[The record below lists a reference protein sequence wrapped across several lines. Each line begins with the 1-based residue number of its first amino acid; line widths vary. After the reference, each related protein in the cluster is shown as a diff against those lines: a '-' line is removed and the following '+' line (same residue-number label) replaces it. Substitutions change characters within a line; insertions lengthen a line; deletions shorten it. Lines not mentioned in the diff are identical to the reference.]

1 MAAAIGER
9 SPLEPVTAATPAGM
23 ARSKSSRDGLDAFA
37 AEARP
42 PARIIEWPRLNSRHL
57 FAGAA
62 IAAIGLAAGA
72 GGVLA
77 YQRWFAPATGSAS
90 LTIESAPSGLDVSID
105 GTNRGRT
112 PLTLTLPP
120 RTYEAVVGSGSDA
133 RVIKT
138 TLAAGASTVQRIEF
152 AAASAPAAPTFGI
165 LRIDTVPSALPI
177 KVDGTE
183 RGLSPVT
190 VQNITAGEHDVFV
203 ANGRESLRRKV
214 SVHAG
219 ETLSLV
225 LTPAPAAPA
234 SVSAGWLSIDAAAP
248 LQIREDGKLLGSSES
263 ERLLMPAGS
272 HSLEFVN
279 AELGFSQ
286 RTTVTVTPGK
296 VSAVRVNLPNG
307 TLSINAQPWALVWVD
322 GTRVGETPIGNL
334 VRPIGRHE
342 VVFRHPE
349 LGERRETVTITTQQP
364 ARLGVD
370 LRRKTQ

>member
-1 MAAAIGER
+1 LAAAIGER
-9 SPLEPVTAATPAGM
+9 SPLEPVTAGAPGM
-23 ARSKSSRDGLDAFA
+23 ARSKSPRDGLDAFA

-42 PARIIEWPRLNSRHL
+42 SARIIKWPRLKARHL
-57 FAGAA
+57 LVGAGVGA
-62 IAAIGLAAGA
+62 IAIAIGA
-72 GGVLA
+72 GGVLS
-77 YQRWFAPATGSAS
+77 YQKWLAPATRSAS
-90 LTIESAPSGLDVSID
+90 LTIETTPSGLEVSID
-105 GTNRGRT
+105 GTMRGRT
-112 PLTLTLPP
+112 PLTMTLPP
-120 RTYEAVVGSGSDA
+120 RTYDAVVGSGGDA

-138 TLAAGASTVQRIEF
+138 TLAAGASIVQRIEF
-152 AAASAPAAPTFGI
+152 AAASTPAAPTYGT

-177 KVDGTE
+177 KVDGAE

-190 VQNITAGEHDVFV
+190 VQNMAAGEHDVTV
-203 ANGRESLRRKV
+203 ASGRESLRRKV

-225 LTPAPAAPA
+225 LTPAAAVPT
-234 SVSAGWLSIDAAAP
+234 SVSAGWLSIDAPVA

-263 ERLLMPAGS
+263 ERLMMPAGT

-279 AELGFSQ
+279 GDLGFSQ
-286 RTTVTVTPGK
+286 RSTVTVTPGK

-349 LGERRETVTITTQQP
+349 LGERRETVTITTLQP
-364 ARLGVD
+364 TRLGVD